1 MNGHIDADG
10 LAEYRIGL
18 ITGRRERLIGAHLA
32 TCAQCSVVADR
43 LAEVSTLLA
52 AVPQPAIPEAV
63 ASRLESVLYQEQT
76 VVAPARTRF
85 RLPGHRFRLPRLVP
99 LRVLAPV
106 AALAVLAAGGFGLSQ
121 LSGSTASGP
130 AFSGAAGAPAAAASS
145 AAASSA
151 AVHAK
156 APAVGSF
163 ATGHADEGQA
173 IGVEGPL
180 RIAASDIDLKTA
192 TLGRQLQALL
202 RSDAQLPSTRASA
215 SVQACVQAAAAGHPV
230 TLVAS
235 ARFDGSPVT
244 VVIVE
249 VGTAYHGLVAGPHC
263 AATDSDII
271 AMAVVS
277 SGISTP

>member
-32 TCAQCSVVADR
+32 TCAQCSAVADR

-63 ASRLESVLYQEQT
+63 ASRLEAVLYQEQT
-76 VVAPARTRF
+76 VLASAKPRFRSPGQRF
-85 RLPGHRFRLPRLVP
+85 RLPKLVP

-121 LSGSTASGP
+121 LGGSASSGP
-130 AFSGAAGAPAAAASS
+130 AFSGAAGTEPSAASS
-145 AAASSA
+145 HASS
-151 AVHAK
+151 VTMHAN
-156 APAVGSF
+156 APAMGSF
-163 ATGHADEGQA
+163 ATGHADEGHA
-173 IGVEGPL
+173 IDVEGPL
-180 RIAASDIDLKTA
+180 NVAASDIDLDTA

-202 RSDAQLPSTRASA
+202 QSHAQLPSTRASA
-215 SVQACVQAAAAGHPV
+215 SVKACVQAAAADHPV
-230 TLVAS
+230 MLVAS
-235 ARFDGSPVT
+235 ARYDGSPVT

-249 VGTAYHGLVAGPHC
+249 VGTVYHGLVAGPHC
-263 AATDSDII
+263 MATNSDII
-271 AMAVVS
+271 AMAIVPP
-277 SGISTP
+277 GISTP